1 MSMIALSPLLKLQ
14 VLISLV
20 LSLGL
25 ILNSLLISSNLL
37 LHILIC
43 LRRIGSSIMYLF
55 KRFAK
60 KMKLFMMIATCMIQ
74 FLKMKFYI
82 SMLIFVEWIDL
93 VKGLSLK
100 KRIFVSIIS
109 MKEQSLGLET

>member
-1 MSMIALSPLLKLQ
+1 MSMIALRPLLKLQ

-43 LRRIGSSIMYLF
+43 LKENWIKHHEPFKEICKEDAIVNDDCNMHDAIPENEVLYKHVNYLW
-55 KRFAK
+55 
-60 KMKLFMMIATCMIQ
+60 
-74 FLKMKFYI
+74 
-82 SMLIFVEWIDL
+82 S
-93 VKGLSLK
+93 G
-100 KRIFVSIIS
+100 
-109 MKEQSLGLET
+109 

>member
-1 MSMIALSPLLKLQ
+1 MSMVALSPLLKLQ
-14 VLISLV
+14 VLINLV

-43 LRRIGSSIMYLF
+43 LRRIGSSIMNLL

-60 KMKLFMMIATCMIQ
+60 KMKLLMMIATCMIQ

-82 SMLIFVEWIDL
+82 SMLFFVEWIDL
-93 VKGLSLK
+93 VKGLFEEEKS
-100 KRIFVSIIS
+100 IVSNIS
-109 MKEQSLGLET
+109 MKEQSLGVKI